1 MTVIGLSDLS
11 ECNLVMGC
19 AKKIFN
25 GEQGGREFDKR
36 RMAYMRLTPLFKCG
50 TSGLNGG
57 HLTTHMW
64 RLRTAPKWDVTGF
77 ICFPDYR

>member
-1 MTVIGLSDLS
+1 MTAIGLSDLS

-36 RMAYMRLTPLFKCG
+36 RMAYMRLTPCPAFKCV
-50 TSGLNGG
+50 TSELNGE

-64 RLRTAPKWDVTGF
+64 RLRTAPK
-77 ICFPDYR
+77 Y